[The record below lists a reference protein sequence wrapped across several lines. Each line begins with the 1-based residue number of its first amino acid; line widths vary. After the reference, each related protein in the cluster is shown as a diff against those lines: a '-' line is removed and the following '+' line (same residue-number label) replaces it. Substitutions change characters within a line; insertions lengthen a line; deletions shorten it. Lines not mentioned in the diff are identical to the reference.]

1 MKGVQG
7 KELEKFMKDT
17 KETTSIADIKILN
30 KKLSIYAD
38 QALECDRV
46 IKEARLHK
54 ELCMEKLRE
63 ALGNHSH
70 GRLGSYS
77 LNWGFINYKAQPE
90 KIIPAKPARTIRKK
104 NIHIKK
110 F

>member
-1 MKGVQG
+1 MS
-7 KELEKFMKDT
+7 
-17 KETTSIADIKILN
+17 SIVDIKILN

-63 ALGNHSH
+63 ALGNQHT
-70 GRLGSYS
+70 
-77 LNWGFINYKAQPE
+77 WKAW
-90 KIIPAKPARTIRKK
+90 IIFT
-104 NIHIKK
+104 
-110 F
+110 

>member
-1 MKGVQG
+1 MKLQK
-7 KELEKFMKDT
+7 KET
-17 KETTSIADIKILN
+17 KETKETSSIADIKILD

-46 IKEARLHK
+46 IKKARLHK

-70 GRLGSYS
+70 EDLIYS
-77 LNWGFINYKAQPE
+77 LNWGFINYKAQP
-90 KIIPAKPARTIRKK
+90 KK
-104 NIHIKK
+104 DNSC
-110 F
+110 

>member
-1 MKGVQG
+1 MKPLK
-7 KELEKFMKDT
+7 KEAKK
-17 KETTSIADIKILN
+17 IPNIGDIKILN
-30 KKLSIYAD
+30 KKLSVYAE

-46 IKEARLHK
+46 IKDAQLHK
-54 ELCMEKLRE
+54 ELCMEKLKE
-63 ALGNHSH
+63 ALGNHSY

-90 KIIPAKPARTIRKK
+90 KVIPAKAARTIRKK
-104 NIHIKK
+104 NIHIKNL